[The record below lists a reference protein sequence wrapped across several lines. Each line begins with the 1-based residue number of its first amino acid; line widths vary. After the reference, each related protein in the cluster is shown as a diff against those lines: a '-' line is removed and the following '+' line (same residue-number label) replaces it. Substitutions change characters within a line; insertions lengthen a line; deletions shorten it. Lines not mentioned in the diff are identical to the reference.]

1 MIKVTMF
8 LMIAFFN
15 QVFAANLPDDRY
27 ASARC
32 QLDAD
37 LTKIVCDY
45 RYSPAL
51 DVKDMKINVS
61 GQPVGLEQKNISNF
75 STTGAKLVTLILLDI
90 SDPARNETVDKKY
103 KDIVNKILDK
113 KTEYQEIGIATFDTE
128 FRIVAPIGSSKEDLK
143 KALAEVK
150 ASGMATEFYKNIL
163 ASVELLK
170 KTQGDRKGLVI
181 FSDGKDEDKAYK
193 REDVVSAAASS
204 GITFLG
210 VGFAE
215 RDADL
220 PYLQNIEWLAHKTYG
235 SYLNYVDISKN
246 SNFLNHPLGGFE
258 KGGRI
263 TFSPPSKIY
272 SRELVIELTTNDSQK
287 VDIKSKINMPSDE
300 GFFKKLLGFLV
311 VYWALISICVLVF
324 IISLFAA
331 IKLIRKKKFNS
342 IFAELEEF
350 AGSQSRHALKKV
362 ATRIGRGKDN
372 DIVFLNDS
380 ISSNHAEIHRR
391 REGGVFIVD
400 LSSTNGVYVNDQ
412 KVSQFELSDGDL
424 IEIGDVK
431 LKFKALF

>member
-1 MIKVTMF
+1 MIKVTIF

-15 QVFAANLPDDRY
+15 QAFATNLHDDRF

-37 LTKIVCDY
+37 LTNIVCDY
-45 RYSPAL
+45 RYSPSL
-51 DVKDMKINVS
+51 DVKDMKISVS
-61 GQPVGLEQKNISNF
+61 GQPVVLEQKNISNF
-75 STTGAKLVTLILLDI
+75 STTGAKVTTLILLDI
-90 SDPARNETVDKKY
+90 SDPARNETVEKKY
-103 KDIVNKILDK
+103 KDVVNKILDK

-128 FRIVAPIGSSKEDLK
+128 FRIIAPIGSSKENLK

-163 ASVELLK
+163 ASIELLK
-170 KTQGDRKGLVI
+170 KSQGDRKGLVI

-215 RDADL
+215 RDTDL
-220 PYLQNIEWLAHKTYG
+220 PYLQNIEWLTHKTYG
-235 SYLNYVDISKN
+235 SYLNYADISKN
-246 SNFLNHPLGGFE
+246 SNFLNYPLGGFE

-263 TFSPPSKIY
+263 IFSPPGKIY

-300 GFFKKLLGFLV
+300 GFLKKLLGFLV

-324 IISLFAA
+324 VIGLLAA
-331 IKLIRKKKFNS
+331 IKLIRKKKSNS

-350 AGSQSRHALKKV
+350 AGNQSRHALKKV

-400 LSSTNGVYVNDQ
+400 LSSTNGVYVNDE